1 MPHVRS
7 LASRCRRRARACQL
21 RWVRQDCPLPLVLD
35 GLVARDTVLHEEL
48 DTKANERDTVLHEE
62 LDTKA
67 NELLTALLHPSD
79 SCAIVDS
86 VVAPDT
92 SPSRSVRVEDCVPEV
107 RYASS
112 MEDGTQVDCPR
123 KLSVRTRV
131 ASVSVHGS
139 GIVASGMESRALGW
153 WKSRQSIAG
162 EWLGTAS
169 VSRSLSSPSRDVQSS
184 SYGSD
189 DNVPAVRYTPS
200 YDPIA
205 ENEREVYDSSSDDV
219 DAMDDWQIGERY
231 AAEIKDV
238 LAHIEV
244 SVEVLGNDVLRDKHL
259 ATQLE
264 IDKTGEYLAIGT
276 RGMEAHDLLDEL
288 YRLHK
293 AKDDRWHGFISRL
306 RDDEFLTKAERQ
318 NCVSNLLMVHDLK
331 LEDIREHIKTGTEFE
346 YGREKEIEELSLCM
360 DAWKDFLMSM
370 SGSF

>member
-123 KLSVRTRV
+123 KLS
-131 ASVSVHGS
+131 
-139 GIVASGMESRALGW
+139 
-153 WKSRQSIAG
+153 
-162 EWLGTAS
+162 
-169 VSRSLSSPSRDVQSS
+169 
-184 SYGSD
+184 
-189 DNVPAVRYTPS
+189 
-200 YDPIA
+200 
-205 ENEREVYDSSSDDV
+205 
-219 DAMDDWQIGERY
+219 
-231 AAEIKDV
+231 
-238 LAHIEV
+238 
-244 SVEVLGNDVLRDKHL
+244 
-259 ATQLE
+259 
-264 IDKTGEYLAIGT
+264 
-276 RGMEAHDLLDEL
+276 
-288 YRLHK
+288 
-293 AKDDRWHGFISRL
+293 
-306 RDDEFLTKAERQ
+306 
-318 NCVSNLLMVHDLK
+318 
-331 LEDIREHIKTGTEFE
+331 
-346 YGREKEIEELSLCM
+346 
-360 DAWKDFLMSM
+360 
-370 SGSF
+370 